1 VLVSQF
7 NPSNPGKGMEKL
19 LDDGSNILTNVK
31 STKASM
37 VVSIINI
44 AQKKYDSRLNFDSKG
59 YLIPLSLL
67 SPRCKRNL
75 IR

>member
-67 SPRCKRNL
+67 SPRCKRKL

>member
-7 NPSNPGKGMEKL
+7 DPSNPGKGMEKL

-44 AQKKYDSRLNFDSKG
+44 FQKKYNSRLNFDRKG
-59 YLIPLSLL
+59 YLIPQSLI
-67 SPRCKRNL
+67 SPRCKREL